1 MRRQL
6 TASCLLVL
14 VFVLAS
20 CVSTRSIPYE
30 TTSRA
35 PKPQDYP
42 MEIVESAGLSRPYKV
57 IGVVQANAGKLH
69 SVKNTLEHLRTDA
82 RKMGGDALMDL
93 EQGPVKKDLTGP
105 FRNYRFEDSV
115 REDWSAKVIVWT
127 DNSQDNETQ

>member
-35 PKPQDYP
+35 AKPQDYP
-42 MEIVESAGLSRPYKV
+42 MEVVESAGLSRPHKV
-57 IGVVQANAGKLH
+57 IGVVHVNAGKLH

-93 EQGPVKKDLTGP
+93 QQGPVKRNVPGP
-105 FRNYRFEDSV
+105 LGSYRFEDSV

-127 DNSQDNETQ
+127 DKIQSNETQ